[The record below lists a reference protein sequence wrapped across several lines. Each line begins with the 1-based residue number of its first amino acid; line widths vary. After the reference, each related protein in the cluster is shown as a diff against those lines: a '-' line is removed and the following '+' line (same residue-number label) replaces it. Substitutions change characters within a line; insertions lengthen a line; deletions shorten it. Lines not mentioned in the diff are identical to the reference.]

1 MTPDGRLVQIVGL
14 GQDLEIEDLG
24 QDLGQED
31 LFLGLDAQ
39 LQDLGQGDQYLDQD
53 REAIP
58 ETVAED
64 QGQDLEDTNQVAVP
78 NLQNVE
84 VEEGLYI

>member
-1 MTPDGRLVQIVGL
+1 MTADGHLVQIVVL
-14 GQDLEIEDLG
+14 GQDLEIED

-31 LFLGLDAQ
+31 LFLGLDAP

-64 QGQDLEDTNQVAVP
+64 QGQDLEDPNQVAVP

>member
-1 MTPDGRLVQIVGL
+1 MTADGHLVQIVGL
-14 GQDLEIEDLG
+14 GQDLEIED

-31 LFLGLDAQ
+31 LFLGLDAP

-64 QGQDLEDTNQVAVP
+64 QGQDLEDPNQVAVP